1 MLFFNTFTAA
11 KNLGPKDLFVEFT
24 YQMISKFKKLHQNQ
38 RSETII
44 SVSIYCNGKVPGL
57 SYTYT
62 LPRKSIAILQRIIGQ
77 TFDRFNLKF
86 GLILKVKNLTC
97 IKSMMISVKVS
108 GTYIYY
114 IHTKIG

>member
-11 KNLGPKDLFVEFT
+11 KNLGAKDLFVGFT

-57 SYTYT
+57 GYT
-62 LPRKSIAILQRIIGQ
+62 LPQKSIAILQRIIGQ
-77 TFDRFNLKF
+77 TFDRFKLKF
-86 GLILKVKNLTC
+86 GLILKVKTC
-97 IKSMMISVKVS
+97 NM
-108 GTYIYY
+108 
-114 IHTKIG
+114 

>member
-1 MLFFNTFTAA
+1 MSIMLFFNTFTAA
-11 KNLGPKDLFVEFT
+11 KNLGANDFFDGFT
-24 YQMISKFKKLHQNQ
+24 YQMISKFKKLRRNQ

-57 SYTYT
+57 NYI

-86 GLILKVKNLTC
+86 SLILKVKKCN
-97 IKSMMISVKVS
+97 M
-108 GTYIYY
+108 
-114 IHTKIG
+114 